1 VLGGLLGFLLGLA
14 IAVLLDVVDRR
25 VRTREELE
33 TALGMPVLAEV
44 PSVNQRKD
52 DSGVISVLA
61 PYSRAAEAF
70 RAVRSAVLFELALAE
85 RGDRT
90 QPATGIVVM
99 VVSGVACE
107 GKTTTTANLA
117 VAFAEA
123 GSSVLAVNGDFRRP
137 ALHRMFGVR
146 DVPGAI
152 VESGIPG
159 VHIVTSVAVNPSAT
173 PAQVVDAQRRVV
185 QATRERYDVVL
196 VDTAPLLST
205 NDAIDIAPVADL
217 VVVVAHYGLTKTHH
231 ARRTAELLTRM
242 RAPVVGAVLVAT
254 PGNDAGYAYYYGE
267 APRPS
272 SEPAVVDLPTPAATN
287 AATEPP
293 GDSAATVTNGNGAP
307 SRAARPAGA
316 VEGPTLAWRDPT
328 QQPS

>member
-1 VLGGLLGFLLGLA
+1 L
-14 IAVLLDVVDRR
+14 
-25 VRTREELE
+25 
-33 TALGMPVLAEV
+33 
-44 PSVNQRKD
+44 
-52 DSGVISVLA
+52 
-61 PYSRAAEAF
+61 
-70 RAVRSAVLFELALAE
+70 
-85 RGDRT
+85 
-90 QPATGIVVM
+90 
-99 VVSGVACE
+99 VVSGLAWL
-107 GKTTTTANLA
+107 GKTCTTAYLA

-173 PAQVVDAQRRVV
+173 PAQVVDAQRRVI

-217 VVVVAHYGLTKTHH
+217 VVVVAHYGMTKTHH

-254 PGNDAGYAYYYGE
+254 PGNDAGYAYYYGSGE
-267 APRPS
+267 APRVP
-272 SEPAVVDLPTPAATN
+272 SEPAVVDHPAPAPTN

-293 GDSAATVTNGNGAP
+293 GDSAATVTNGNGSHGRDA
-307 SRAARPAGA
+307 RARGA
-316 VEGPTLAWRDPT
+316 VEGPTLSWRDPT
-328 QQPS
+328 QQSS